1 MKSSLFSLD
10 TKDFVKG
17 LFVAVFT
24 SVITILYTSV
34 SAGHLE
40 FDGKTIAT
48 TALTSALAYIMKNF
62 VTNSNDEL
70 LKKDAGTTA
79 NLEPNENA

>member
-1 MKSSLFSLD
+1 MKSSLFNLN

-24 SVITILYTSV
+24 SVITIVYTSV
-34 SAGHLE
+34 SAGELE
-40 FDGKTIAT
+40 FDWKTIST

-70 LKKDAGTTA
+70 LKKDTTSK
-79 NLEPNENA
+79 ENAEA

>member
-1 MKSSLFSLD
+1 MKSSLFSLQ

-17 LFVAVFT
+17 LFIAVLT
-24 SVITILYTSV
+24 SVLTIIYTSV

-62 VTNSNDEL
+62 VTNSNDEI
-70 LKKDAGTTA
+70 LKKDIT
-79 NLEPNENA
+79 PKENAETQS

>member
-1 MKSSLFSLD
+1 MKSSLFSLQ

-17 LFVAVFT
+17 LFIAVLT
-24 SVITILYTSV
+24 SVLTIIYTSV

-40 FDGKTIAT
+40 FDVKTITT

-62 VTNSNDEL
+62 VTNSNDEI
-70 LKKDAGTTA
+70 LKKDTTK
-79 NLEPNENA
+79 ENAQA

>member
-1 MKSSLFSLD
+1 MKSTLFTLN

-24 SVITILYTSV
+24 SVITIVYTSV
-34 SAGHLE
+34 SAGELE

-70 LKKDAGTTA
+70 LKKDTTSK
-79 NLEPNENA
+79 ENAEA

>member
-1 MKSSLFSLD
+1 MKSSLFNLN

-24 SVITILYTSV
+24 SVITIVYTSV
-34 SAGHLE
+34 QAGAFE

-62 VTNSNDEL
+62 VTNSEDQL
-70 LKKDAGTTA
+70 LKKDTETTA
-79 NLEPNENA
+79 PITTDEQV

>member
-1 MKSSLFSLD
+1 MKSTLFSLN

-24 SVITILYTSV
+24 SVITIVYTSV
-34 SAGHLE
+34 QAGAFE
-40 FDGKTIAT
+40 FDAKTITT

-62 VTNSNDEL
+62 VTNSNDEI
-70 LKKDAGTTA
+70 LKKDTVTK
-79 NLEPNENA
+79 ENAEA

>member
-1 MKSSLFSLD
+1 MKSTLFSLN

-24 SVITILYTSV
+24 SVITIAYTSV
-34 SAGHLE
+34 QAGSLE

-62 VTNSNDEL
+62 VTNSNDQL
-70 LKKDAGTTA
+70 LKKDTETKAPTTDEQA
-79 NLEPNENA
+79 